1 MKKYWTITR
10 SLYESGDDFICNPSP
25 MAKSAFFY
33 IQHIGH
39 SVCSPSH
46 FTKREGFRSILLIY
60 TIKGKARLHYR
71 DKVYS
76 IKQGDMILLDCYDYH
91 EYFADE
97 NDLWEIK
104 WMHFFGATSKNIYNL
119 IYQKLGAVIALEEN
133 SKILHHF
140 DYLLEN
146 VQKGNTNFESGAMVT
161 IVKMLTEILAHSSN
175 GFKSPKSRI
184 KQIDRGIDYIEKNY
198 QKNISLKEIA
208 NHACLSPYHFSRS
221 FKKTT
226 GYSPYEYLIYF
237 RINIAKLL
245 LKTTDHPVEE
255 IGTEIG
261 FESTSNFIKT
271 FKQLEEMTPLKYRK
285 YWITSR

>member
-25 MAKSAFFY
+25 LAKSAFFY

-60 TIKGKARLHYR
+60 TVKGKARLNYR
-71 DKVYS
+71 DKTYS
-76 IKQGDMILLDCYDYH
+76 IKHGDLILLDCYDYH
-91 EYFADE
+91 EYYADDK
-97 NDLWEIK
+97 DLWEMK
-104 WMHFFGATSKNIYNL
+104 WMHFYGATSKNMYNL
-119 IYQKLGAVIALEEN
+119 IYQRLGPVINPANPNVVRHYL
-133 SKILHHF
+133 

-146 VQKGNTNFESGAMVT
+146 VRRGNNNFEPDAMIS
-161 IVKMLTEILAHSSN
+161 IVRILTEILNSSSKEFMS
-175 GFKSPKSRI
+175 FKSNT
-184 KQIDRGIDYIEKNY
+184 KQIDRGIGFIETNY
-198 QKNISLKEIA
+198 KTNISLKDIA

-221 FKKTT
+221 FKKIT
-226 GYSPYEYLIYF
+226 GYSPYEYLINY
-237 RINIAKLL
+237 RINMAKLL

-255 IGTEIG
+255 VGLEIG

-285 YWITSR
+285 YWITKR